1 MAMGAVKTLFSL
13 GKSQRTEA
21 RPGNQGLIRGE
32 LLDVWRVDQRKRTLT
47 VRYSGRSNALVEDRN
62 LTTPWIS
69 NFSLRVAEVF
79 GA

>member
-13 GKSQRTEA
+13 GKFQRTEA
-21 RPGNQGLIRGE
+21 RPGKQELIRGK
-32 LLDVWRVDQRKRTLT
+32 LLEVWRVDQRKRTLT
-47 VRYSGRSNALVEDRN
+47 VYYSGRSNSLVEDRN
-62 LTTPWIS
+62 LTTPWIP